1 MGQTLT
7 VLIAGALAAG
17 YAVASLFFAR
27 FYRETRDRL
36 FVMFSVAFLL
46 LALQRVVLALVSDDP
61 ALLPWVY
68 GLRLVAFVIILAA
81 IIDKN
86 RAG

>member
-17 YAVASLFFAR
+17 YAVASLFFLR
-27 FYRETRDRL
+27 FYRDTRDRL
-36 FVMFSVAFLL
+36 FVMFSIAFLL
-46 LALQRVVLALVSDDP
+46 LAVQRVVLAIVSDDQEFT
-61 ALLPWVY
+61 PWVY
-68 GLRLVAFVIILAA
+68 GLRLIAFLIILAA

-86 RAG
+86 RAD

>member
-17 YAVASLFFAR
+17 YAVASLFFLR
-27 FYRETRDRL
+27 FYRDTRDRL
-36 FVMFSVAFLL
+36 FVMFSLAFLL
-46 LALQRVVLALVSDDP
+46 LAVQRVVLVLVNDDP
-61 ALLPWVY
+61 TFVTWVY
-68 GLRLVAFVIILAA
+68 GLRLIAFLIILTA

-86 RAG
+86 RAA